1 MDRFEAMRIF
11 ARVAERRS
19 FTLAAED
26 LGVPRST
33 VTDAVKNLER
43 RLGVRLLER
52 TTRVVRPTLDGEAYH
67 QRCVRLLADLEDLE
81 AGFSGAKPQGLLR
94 VGVQGHQARHFI
106 VPGLQAFFDAYPDVE
121 LALLEGDRYVD
132 LVREGIDCV
141 LRSGEPRES
150 ELSSRRIALLQEVT
164 IASPAYLERHGTP
177 KAWNAL
183 QGHCMVGF
191 RSSATGSVL
200 PLEFVVDGKARTVML
215 PARLSVDGAD
225 TYRAAALHHHG
236 LIQVPRYAIEDRLAD
251 GSLVEVLPET
261 PPSPTPVHLLYPRN
275 RQLSLRVRVFID
287 WVVMAFAAPLE
298 SEDTRLPRDGKVV
311 RNTSRR

>member
-19 FTLAAED
+19 FTLAADD

-33 VTDAVKNLER
+33 VTDAVKDLER

-67 QRCVRLLADLEDLE
+67 SRCVRLLADLEDIE
-81 AGFSGAKPQGLLR
+81 AGFSGAKPRGLLR
-94 VGVQGHQARHFI
+94 VGVQGNQARHFV
-106 VPGLQAFFDAYPDVE
+106 VPELHAFFDAYPDIEV
-121 LALLEGDRYVD
+121 ALFEGDRYVD

-141 LRSGEPRES
+141 LRTGEPRES
-150 ELSSRRIALLQEVT
+150 DLSSRRIALLREVT
-164 IASPAYLERHGTP
+164 VASPRYLARHGVP
-177 KAWNAL
+177 EVWNAL
-183 QGHCMVGF
+183 PGHHMVGF

-200 PLEFVVDGKARTVML
+200 PLEFMVEDQLRTMML

-225 TYRAAALHHHG
+225 TYRAAALQHHG
-236 LIQVPRYAIEDRLAD
+236 LIQVPRYSVEKHLAD
-251 GSLVEVLPET
+251 GALVEVLPAT
-261 PPSPTPVHLLYPRN
+261 PPSPTPVNVLYPRN

-287 WVVMAFAAPLE
+287 WVVTLYAGASNLA
-298 SEDTRLPRDGKVV
+298 
-311 RNTSRR
+311 

>member
-33 VTDAVKNLER
+33 VTDAVKDLER

-67 QRCVRLLADLEDLE
+67 QRCVHLLAELEDIE
-81 AGFSGAKPQGLLR
+81 AGFNGARPRGLLR

-106 VPGLQAFFDAYPDVE
+106 VPGLHAFFDAYPDIE
-121 LALLEGDRYVD
+121 LALIEGDRYVD

-164 IASPAYLERHGTP
+164 VASPRYLDRYGRPT
-177 KAWNAL
+177 AWNAL
-183 QGHCMVGF
+183 HGHHMVGF

-200 PLEFVVDGKARTVML
+200 PLEFMVDGQRRTTML

-225 TYRAAALHHHG
+225 TYRAAALAHHG
-236 LIQVPRYAIEDRLAD
+236 LIQVPRYAVDAHLGHGTLE
-251 GSLVEVLPET
+251 EVLPAT
-261 PPSPTPVHLLYPRN
+261 PPSPTPVHVLYPRN

-287 WVVMAFAAPLE
+287 WAVAAFASAAPRA
-298 SEDTRLPRDGKVV
+298 DA
-311 RNTSRR
+311 